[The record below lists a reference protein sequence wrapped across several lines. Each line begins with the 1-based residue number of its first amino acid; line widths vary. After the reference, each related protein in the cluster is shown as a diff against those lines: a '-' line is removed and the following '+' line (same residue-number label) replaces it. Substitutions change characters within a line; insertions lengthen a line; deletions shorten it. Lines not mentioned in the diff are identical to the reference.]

1 MASVSGEKEGLV
13 AAWLSLTRGVKKG
26 GGGREGGRIRKRSV
40 V

>member
-26 GGGREGGRIRKRSV
+26 GGEGREGEYVRGV
-40 V
+40 